1 MHVYVFFEASHG
13 KSKSDGLG
21 GVVKGYASREVT
33 SKNVLM
39 RNTKRIVWILQRKT
53 RGDKFRGG

>member
-1 MHVYVFFEASHG
+1 MHLCSTLLCLKKHAMHIYVFFEASHG

-39 RNTKRIVWILQRKT
+39 RNTKRIV
-53 RGDKFRGG
+53 

>member
-1 MHVYVFFEASHG
+1 MHIYVFFEASHG

-39 RNTKRIVWILQRKT
+39 RNTKRIV
-53 RGDKFRGG
+53 